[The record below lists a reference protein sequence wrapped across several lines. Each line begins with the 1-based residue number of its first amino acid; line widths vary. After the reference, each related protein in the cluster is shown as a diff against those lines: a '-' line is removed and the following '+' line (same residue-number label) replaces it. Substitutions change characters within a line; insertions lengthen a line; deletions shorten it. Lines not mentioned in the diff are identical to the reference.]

1 MGVKMILKNI
11 RLDLEAVENMLF
23 FWNMIAEKEKVSEIY
38 ILSVAE
44 TEQFRGIYDHE
55 FDNISVRKVMSALSN
70 REVFRGDNRKES
82 RFWVDNLWMLED
94 LDYTMNVVAPIK
106 RLHLD
111 DLVENINQATG
122 ESVYETLR
130 VVFVPFYNQP
140 SLIRNNTL
148 YINFFKTLPA
158 RGEKQRLLLD
168 GKPIKDYIQQELTA
182 LLLSAKH
189 TGRGKETVGALRNVF
204 Y

>member
-1 MGVKMILKNI
+1 MTLKNI
-11 RLDLEAVENMLF
+11 KVDMQAVENMLF
-23 FWNMIAEKEKVSEIY
+23 FWNMIGEREKVSEIY
-38 ILSVAE
+38 ILTVAE
-44 TEQFRGIYDHE
+44 TEQYRGIYDTE

-94 LDYTMNVVAPIK
+94 LKYTMDIVAPIK

-111 DLVENINQATG
+111 DLVPKINENVEG
-122 ESVYETLR
+122 ESIYETLN

-140 SLIRNNTL
+140 SLVRNNTL
-148 YINFFKTLPA
+148 YINFFKALPE
-158 RGEKQRLLLD
+158 RGEKQDLLLD
-168 GKPIKDYIQQELTA
+168 GLPIKEYILQQLTELVQEA
-182 LLLSAKH
+182 NRS
-189 TGRGKETVGALRNVF
+189 GKGNRVVTPLRNVF

>member
-1 MGVKMILKNI
+1 MQ
-11 RLDLEAVENMLF
+11 AVENMLF
-23 FWNMIAEKEKVSEIY
+23 FWNMIGEREKVSEIY
-38 ILSVAE
+38 ILTVAE
-44 TEQFRGIYDHE
+44 TEQYRGIYDTE

-94 LDYTMNVVAPIK
+94 LKYTMDIVAPIK

-111 DLVENINQATG
+111 DLVPKINENVEG
-122 ESVYETLR
+122 ESIYETLN

-140 SLIRNNTL
+140 SLVRNNTL
-148 YINFFKTLPA
+148 YINFFKALPE
-158 RGEKQRLLLD
+158 RGEKQDLLLD
-168 GKPIKDYIQQELTA
+168 GLPIKEYILQQLTELVQEA
-182 LLLSAKH
+182 NRS
-189 TGRGKETVGALRNVF
+189 GKGNRVVTPLRNVF

>member
-1 MGVKMILKNI
+1 MMLKNI
-11 RLDLEAVENMLF
+11 KLDLQAVENMLF
-23 FWNMIAEKEKVSEIY
+23 FWNMIGEKEKVSEIY
-38 ILSVAE
+38 ILTVAE
-44 TEQFRGIYDHE
+44 MEQYRGVYDEE

-94 LDYTMNVVAPIK
+94 LNYTMDIVAPIK

-111 DLVENINQATG
+111 DLVSTIN
-122 ESVYETLR
+122 EKVKDYSIYETLN

-140 SLIRNNTL
+140 SLVRNNTL
-148 YINFFKTLPA
+148 YINFFKALPE
-158 RGEKQRLLLD
+158 RGKQELLLD
-168 GKPIKDYIQQELTA
+168 NLPIKEYILNQLVELVNKA
-182 LLLSAKH
+182 NKS
-189 TGRGKETVGALRNVF
+189 GKGAQVVNPLRNVF